1 MSDTADGNEG
11 TSSVD
16 QRQFPLGFS
25 SRVFFVIVVVGTII
39 IPGLLVGLLETA
51 GFSLLGNFVWIL
63 GYGTG
68 IFIVW
73 YLWLRPLDLKGAV
86 EQDPRQASKSDT
98 EGAEHKSDTGDD
110 APNSDS

>member
-39 IPGLLVGLLETA
+39 IPGLLVGLLEAA

-73 YLWLRPLDLKGAV
+73 YLWLRPLDLVGAV
-86 EQDPRQASKSDT
+86 GQDTRATKSDT
-98 EGAEHKSDTGDD
+98 ESVENQTKTSDD